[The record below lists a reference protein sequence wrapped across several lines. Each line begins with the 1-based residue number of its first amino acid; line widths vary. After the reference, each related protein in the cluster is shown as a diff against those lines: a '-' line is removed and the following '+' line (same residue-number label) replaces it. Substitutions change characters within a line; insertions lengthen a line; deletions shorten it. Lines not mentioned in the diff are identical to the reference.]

1 MISIVIPTRNGG
13 QSLAELLHQLE
24 GQTCS
29 GEFEILVVD
38 SSSTDATREIARKH
52 GARVIKIDV
61 NEFDHGTTRTK
72 AAEMAAGEYIVF
84 LTQDAIPADKYCI
97 SRLVAPL
104 RQNDDIAVTYG
115 RQLPKSDA
123 SLFARH
129 LRAFNYDEKSCV
141 RCLEDKGTLGLKTV
155 FVSNSC
161 AAYRVGALA
170 SIGYFGGEHLFA
182 EDACAV
188 ARLLQQGFKIAYV
201 AEAMVFHSHNYSVF
215 QELRRY
221 FDVGA
226 FHRRQHWI
234 IDEFGSAGGAG
245 KSYVRSELNY
255 LFSEKHY
262 YLLPSFFVRN
272 LMKLAGYKL
281 GYYHTRLPESVIPFL
296 SMNPAWW
303 KKRKRKKHDND
314 D

>member
-1 MISIVIPTRNGG
+1 MISIIIPTRNGES
-13 QSLAELLHQLE
+13 SLAELLQQLK
-24 GQTCS
+24 GQICS
-29 GEFEILVVD
+29 AELEILVVD
-38 SSSTDATREIARKH
+38 SSATDATREIARKH
-52 GARVIKIDV
+52 GARVIKISAA
-61 NEFDHGTTRTK
+61 EFDHGTTRTM

-84 LTQDAIPADKYCI
+84 LTQDAIPVDKNCI

-104 RQNDDIAVTYG
+104 EQHENIAVTYG
-115 RQLPKSDA
+115 RQLPKLDA

-129 LRAFNYDEKSCV
+129 LRAFNYDDKSCV
-141 RCLEDKGTLGLKTV
+141 RSLKDKATLGLKTV

-161 AAYRVGALA
+161 AAYRASALA
-170 SIGYFGGEHLFA
+170 SVGYFGGEHLFA

-188 ARLLQQGFKIAYV
+188 ARLLQMGFKIAYV
-201 AEAMVFHSHNYSVF
+201 AEALVFHSHNYSVF

-234 IDEFGSAGGAG
+234 IEEFGSAGGAG
-245 KSYVRSELNY
+245 RSYVRSELNC
-255 LFSEKHY
+255 LFSEKQY
-262 YLLPSFFVRN
+262 SLLPSFFVRN

-281 GYYHTRLPESVIPFL
+281 GYYHTLLPESALPFL

-303 KKRKRKKHDND
+303 EKRKRKQT
-314 D
+314 

>member
-1 MISIVIPTRNGG
+1 MISIVVPTRNGE
-13 QSLAELLHQLE
+13 QSLAELLQQLKA
-24 GQTCS
+24 QICS
-29 GEFEILVVD
+29 AELEILVVD

-52 GARVIKIDV
+52 GARVIKIAV

-72 AAEMAAGEYIVF
+72 AAEKAAGEYIVF
-84 LTQDAIPADKYCI
+84 LTQDAIPADKNCI

-104 RQNDDIAVTYG
+104 EQHEDIAVTYG

-129 LRAFNYDEKSCV
+129 LRAFNYGENSCV
-141 RCLEDKGTLGLKTV
+141 RSLEDKAALGLKTI

-161 AAYRVGALA
+161 AAYRASALA

-215 QELRRY
+215 QELQRY

-226 FHRRQHWI
+226 FHHRQHWLI
-234 IDEFGSAGGAG
+234 EEFGSAGGAG
-245 KSYVRSELNY
+245 RSYVRSELNC
-255 LFSEKHY
+255 LFSEKQYH
-262 YLLPSFFVRN
+262 LLPSFFVRN

-281 GYYHTRLPESVIPFL
+281 GYYHTLLPGRLITCL

-303 KKRKRKKHDND
+303 EKRKRKQT
-314 D
+314 